1 MQKIDDLSKKLWD
14 YNKLI
19 NQTIKKS
26 DCIFVLCSH
35 DLRVAEYAA
44 KLFLEN
50 WAPYIIFSGGI
61 AHKNDLLNTGWNKT
75 EAEMFADVVIKIG
88 VPKDK
93 IILEKEA
100 TNTGENVLFT
110 KKLLKERGFNFDSF
124 IIVQKPYMERRVF
137 ATIKKHFPKMDFT
150 ITSPQISFENYPNK
164 EITKEKLI
172 NILVGDTQRMK
183 VYGDRGFQ
191 IEQEIPEDV
200 WEAYKKLLEA
210 GFNKHLIKE

>member
-14 YNKLI
+14 YNKL

-124 IIVQKPYMERRVF
+124 IIVHKPYMERRVF
-137 ATIKKHFPKMDFT
+137 ATIKKHLPKMDFT
-150 ITSPQISFENYPNK
+150 ITSPQISFEDYPNK
-164 EITKEKLI
+164 EIKKEKLI